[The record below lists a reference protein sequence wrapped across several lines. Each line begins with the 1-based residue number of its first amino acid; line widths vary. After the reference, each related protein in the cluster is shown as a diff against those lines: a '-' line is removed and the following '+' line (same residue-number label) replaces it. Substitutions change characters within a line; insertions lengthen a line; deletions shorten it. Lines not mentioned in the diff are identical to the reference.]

1 MLLAFS
7 IVFFVLAKFAW
18 PTILTSLKER
28 EDHITNS
35 LKKAEEAANSL
46 AGLEEKGKA
55 IIAAAQAEQ
64 MRMVKDTKQMN
75 DKMIAEAKQQ
85 AQEEAQQI
93 IANAREQIAK
103 EKAQAIAEIRSE
115 VASLSISM
123 AEKILRKELE
133 NKKAQEQYIERLLKE
148 NVSASWIT
156 ENYPYDTQK
165 PC

>member
-46 AGLEEKGKA
+46 TGLEEKGKA

-156 ENYPYDTQK
+156 GNYPYDTQK